1 MTKQE
6 LIEKVYK
13 TKGLPPDVTKKTV
26 TQIIDAVF
34 GEIGDYFI
42 KNKLTKSQ
50 QPKFTY
56 PGFGTFTKKKRPAR
70 AGRNPQNGEPI
81 TIPEAQTVTFAP
93 GQELKSSLNH
103 QR

>member
-13 TKGLPPDVTKKTV
+13 TKGLPPDLTKKAV
-26 TQIIDAVF
+26 TLIIDAVF
-34 GEIGDYFI
+34 NEIGEYFV
-42 KNKLTKSQ
+42 KGKLTKSN
-50 QPKFTY
+50 QPNFSY
-56 PGFGTFTKKKRPAR
+56 PGFVTFTKKKRPAR
-70 AGRNPQNGEPI
+70 SGRNPQNGEPI

-103 QR
+103 R